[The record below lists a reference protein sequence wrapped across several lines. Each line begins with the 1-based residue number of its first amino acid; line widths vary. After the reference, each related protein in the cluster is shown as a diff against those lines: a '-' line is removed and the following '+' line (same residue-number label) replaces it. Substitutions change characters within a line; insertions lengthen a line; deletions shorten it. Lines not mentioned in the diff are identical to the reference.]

1 MVLRALLVV
10 AMLWPVSA
18 AGQTRSGD
26 PAAAFIEQLEQAAA
40 TGSVDA
46 VMALGAT
53 PEASGVRMFAAL
65 AVPKPTR
72 FIIKERDRAALEPEG
87 EVLLL
92 EVFGEYGTQAT
103 ITTWRAELVPLAG
116 DGNARRIT
124 EIEELTTVSGLYK
137 LGLNPAKQF
146 ELRNLTVQATDLKL
160 EIPSGSAF
168 VAETPEGPT
177 AIVLLGRGRMT
188 FSPSDA
194 AERTQVRIFGGEDA
208 LATEFDAVFIRV
220 RPGEVDD
227 VLPAAVLKPVPVAAG
242 DFRRASDFFDASI
255 GQTFNLDLRDLSR
268 DRWSLIPTIGDL
280 LTEVR
285 TRRFGTLTY
294 ARSTKDAEDITLFD
308 RRRRRNIAVYASAQ
322 KLASRGRFYGED
334 ELVDYDVLRQ
344 DVEVAFSPD
353 RMWIEGTATLE
364 VRVRTFALA
373 TLTLRLAESLAV
385 RSVMAGDYGRL
396 LHLRVVGQNSVLV
409 NLPATVQRNGI
420 IRFTVVYGGRLE
432 PQQIEREGIVLD
444 QQSSTQQEE
453 VYIPIE
459 PQYVYSNRSYWY
471 PQNTVTD
478 YAISRLRVS
487 VPAEFDVVA
496 SGVESAPPAAAPGPA
511 PPGQRARKLFV
522 FEAAQPLRYLA
533 CAISRF
539 TRVTTRDL
547 LIGAEDDPVGAKP
560 VKLTVQA
567 NPRQATRARAF
578 ADRAAAIYEYYG
590 RLIGDAPYPAFTLAV
605 TENDLPGGHSPAY
618 FAILNQPLPL
628 SPIVWRND
636 PVAFDGYP
644 PYFLAH
650 EIAHQWWGQAI
661 GWKNYHEQWISEGF
675 AQYFAALYAGQDRGD
690 EVFRG
695 MLRQMR
701 RWSIEQ
707 SSQGP
712 VYLGYRLGHIK
723 SEGRVFRAIV
733 YNKGAMVLHMLRR
746 LVGDEKFFAGIRQFY
761 ATWKFRKAGT
771 DDFRLAMQKASGTDL
786 SAFFEGWVYGASV
799 PVLAFTSTVSGSEAR
814 IRFEHRGAV
823 MPTPVT
829 VTITYADGTSEEVV
843 VAVTERVV
851 ERTIELRGV
860 VRSIEA
866 NHDYSAVAE
875 IER

>member
-1 MVLRALLVV
+1 
-10 AMLWPVSA
+10 MLWPVTA
-18 AGQTRSGD
+18 DGQTRSGD
-26 PAAAFIEQLEQAAA
+26 PAAALVERLEQAAA
-40 TGSVDA
+40 AGSTDA
-46 VMALGAT
+46 ITALGVT
-53 PEASGVRMFAAL
+53 PESSGVRLFAAL

-87 EVLLL
+87 ETLLL
-92 EVFGEYGTQAT
+92 EVFGEYENQAT
-103 ITTWRAELVPLAG
+103 ITTWRAALVPVAG
-116 DGNARRIT
+116 DANTRRIA
-124 EIEELTTVSGLYK
+124 EIEELTTISGLYK
-137 LGLNPAKQF
+137 LALNPTKQF

-177 AIVLLGRGRMT
+177 AIVLLGRGKMT

-194 AERTQVRIFGGEDA
+194 AERTQIRIFSGEDA
-208 LATEFDAVFIRV
+208 LATDFDAAFIRV

-227 VLPAAVLKPVPVAAG
+227 VLPTAALKLVPVVQG
-242 DFRRASDFFDASI
+242 DLRRATELFDDYI
-255 GQTFNLDLRDLSR
+255 GQTFSLDLRDLSR
-268 DRWSLIPTIGDL
+268 DRWSLIPSIGDL
-280 LTEVR
+280 LAEVR
-285 TRRFGTLTY
+285 TRRLGSLTY
-294 ARSTKDAEDITLFD
+294 ARSTKDAEDISLFE
-308 RRRRRNIAVYASAQ
+308 RRRRRNIAVYASPQ

-353 RMWIEGTATLE
+353 RMWVEGTATLE
-364 VRVRTFALA
+364 VRVRAFALA
-373 TLTLRLAESLAV
+373 TLTLRLAEPLVV
-385 RSVMAGDYGRL
+385 RTVVASDYGRL

-409 NLPATVQRNGI
+409 NLPSTIQRNGI
-420 IRFTVVYGGRLE
+420 IRLTIVYGGRLE

-459 PQYVYSNRSYWY
+459 PQYIYSNRSYWY

-478 YAISRLRVS
+478 YAISRLRIS

-496 SGVESAPPAAAPGPA
+496 SGVETAPPAAAPGPVT
-511 PPGQRARKLFV
+511 PGQRARKQYV
-522 FEAAQPLRYLA
+522 FEAPQPLRYLA

-539 TRVTTRDL
+539 TRVARRDM
-547 LIGAEDDPVGAKP
+547 LIGAENNPAGAKS

-567 NPRQATRARAF
+567 NPRQASRARGL
-578 ADRAAAIYEYYG
+578 ADRTASIYEYYG
-590 RLIGDAPYPAFTLAV
+590 RLIGDAPYPSFTLAV
-605 TENDLPGGHSPAY
+605 AENDLPGGHSPGY

-636 PVAFDGYP
+636 PVAFEGYP

-650 EIAHQWWGQAI
+650 EIAHQWWGQAV

-675 AQYFAALYAGQDRGD
+675 AQYFAALYAERDRGD

-707 SSQGP
+707 SPQGP

-723 SEGRVFRAIV
+723 AEGRVFRAIV

-746 LVGDEKFFAGIRQFY
+746 LVGDEKFFEGIRQFY
-761 ATWKFRKAGT
+761 TTWKFRKAGT

-786 SAFFEGWVYGASV
+786 TAFFDGWVYSASV
-799 PVLAFTSTVSGSEAR
+799 PVLEFSSAVNGGVAR

-823 MPTPVT
+823 LPTPVT
-829 VTITYADGTSEEVV
+829 VLITYTDGTSEGVV

-851 ERTIELRGV
+851 ERTIELRGA
-860 VRSIEA
+860 VRNIEA
-866 NHDYSAVAE
+866 NRDYGAVAE